1 MSRILIISKHLIFIW
16 SVGTLQNERMPL
28 HWAAS
33 GGHTDIVKYLLD
45 HRVPIDEKDDV
56 SVSSSPLELL
66 NLRHHLNTLT

>member
-1 MSRILIISKHLIFIW
+1 
-16 SVGTLQNERMPL
+16 MPL